1 MSAAPKPLT
10 DGKRSVRSN
19 RTGYI
24 PTRLVAVA
32 CTATGHPV
40 GASHPNA
47 KHDDT
52 LPARAREMRAQGLT
66 YRAIGKALGVSEWT
80 ARHWAVG
87 DRRNVPAQRTIMRR
101 VPVQQHEE
109 QHLD

>member
-1 MSAAPKPLT
+1 MRR
-10 DGKRSVRSN
+10 GSN
-19 RTGYI
+19 GTGYV
-24 PTRLVAVA
+24 PTRLVALG
-32 CTATGHPV
+32 CNATGHPV

-52 LPARAREMRAQGLT
+52 LPAQARDLRALGLT
-66 YRAIGKALGVSEWT
+66 YREIANALGVSLWT

-101 VPVQQHEE
+101 VPVQQQKE
-109 QHLD
+109 QHIDQ